1 MAHECGFMLLS
12 TDRTKI
18 VDPPQDLRVLR
29 GNDAV
34 LHCKFTV
41 DRKLKQ
47 PTIQWKKDKHKITSS
62 DNDDKYSEYSD
73 GSLKITDVQMEDSG
87 SYSCEISTKLDSV
100 SATGSI
106 TVLDK
111 PASPH
116 SLELSEKKERS
127 VTLSW
132 MPGAENNSSV
142 SGN

>member
-41 DRKLKQ
+41 DHKLKQ

-62 DNDDKYSEYSD
+62 ANDDK
-73 GSLKITDVQMEDSG
+73 
-87 SYSCEISTKLDSV
+87 
-100 SATGSI
+100 
-106 TVLDK
+106 
-111 PASPH
+111 
-116 SLELSEKKERS
+116 
-127 VTLSW
+127 
-132 MPGAENNSSV
+132 
-142 SGN
+142 